1 MKRFTVMAWVV
12 SLVAVGSY
20 VVLAKP
26 VLSAGPAAAQTCPVS
41 VIVAGAMTQR
51 ALFATPELGII
62 VLVGDKLMR
71 FDSQLNKIG
80 ETEIQVDMAQMQR
93 RIEQTMQ
100 SYSSLPQPAEVQQYT
115 AESL

>member
-1 MKRFTVMAWVV
+1 MKRFTVMAWMIA
-12 SLVAVGSY
+12 LIAVGSY
-20 VVLAKP
+20 VVFARP
-26 VLSAGPAAAQTCPVS
+26 VSPAGSGAGQTCPAS
-41 VIVAGAMTQR
+41 AIVAGAMTQR

-93 RIEQTMQ
+93 RIEQAMQ
-100 SYSSLPQPAEVQQYT
+100 TYSPTPQPIEVQQET